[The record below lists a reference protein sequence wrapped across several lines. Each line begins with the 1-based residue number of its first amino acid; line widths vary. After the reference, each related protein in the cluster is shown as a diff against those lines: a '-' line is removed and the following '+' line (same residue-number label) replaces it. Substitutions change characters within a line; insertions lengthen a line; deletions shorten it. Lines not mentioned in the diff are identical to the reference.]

1 MRNCEL
7 LDSYRDGEM
16 DYSQAEEF
24 RRHLASCR
32 ECGKTNEALN
42 SLASIMRHEAFPV
55 TDIADMIAR
64 RAFQRISSWDGLLA
78 HWFRPGLAFTT
89 ACFSVVLCAFIW
101 FAPESQ
107 LNDYIAY
114 ETLLDI
120 ADVSDPAGEL
130 LTVSESDFILT
141 LIQGVNIQ

>member
-1 MRNCEL
+1 MRDCEW
-7 LDSYRDGEM
+7 LDRYRDGELDDSRM
-16 DYSQAEEF
+16 EEF

-32 ECGKTNEALN
+32 ECGAANAALN
-42 SLASIMRHEAFPV
+42 NLVSAMRHEAVPM
-55 TDIADMIAR
+55 TDLADRIAR

-89 ACFSVVLCAFIW
+89 ACFSVILCAFIW

-130 LTVSESDFILT
+130 LTVSDSDFILT
-141 LIQGVNIQ
+141 LLQGGNIR